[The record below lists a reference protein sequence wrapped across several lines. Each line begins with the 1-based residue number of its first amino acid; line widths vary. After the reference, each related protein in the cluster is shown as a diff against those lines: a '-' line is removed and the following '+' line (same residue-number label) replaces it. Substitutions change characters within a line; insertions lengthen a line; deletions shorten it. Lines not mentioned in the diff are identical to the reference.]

1 MKGRGDGRTPLLS
14 AQSGRTVLAAGI
26 PQSVA
31 LEAGQCGLPL
41 ARIVTAPDGEADRQE
56 QAQENAKVRRLPP
69 VALLM
74 LGRLARAMSQCE
86 HDRSFLV
93 RALRALG
100 VQPYKSK
107 A

>member
-1 MKGRGDGRTPLLS
+1 ML
-14 AQSGRTVLAAGI
+14 
-26 PQSVA
+26 
-31 LEAGQCGLPL
+31 L
-41 ARIVTAPDGEADRQE
+41 ARNVTAPMTRQIGKE
-56 QAQENAKVRRLPP
+56 QARENAKVRRLPP

-74 LGRLARAMSQCE
+74 LGRLARAMSQCERAMSQCE